1 MKCTSCKHILTR
13 EHKFCPHCG
22 EPNPG
27 YVLSLSQRMVG
38 VEDRDT
44 RAVGKDIEYDQPK
57 YFLSGFFQL
66 FKPYLNL
73 SGTMKRGQFWS
84 IQLIIL
90 ILDLPFILYLIQ
102 TSTGWIDLGLTT
114 TWVKLFFTLNICWF
128 LPLLGAEVRR
138 LHDAN
143 LSSYWI
149 LLKLLLGPGT
159 LIFIYLLSLPS
170 DSQTRYS

>member
-1 MKCTSCKHILTR
+1 VKCTSCKHPLTR
-13 EHKFCPHCG
+13 EDKICPLCG

-27 YVLSLSQRMVG
+27 YVLSLSQRMVN

-44 RAVGKDIEYDQPK
+44 RAVGKDIEYDQPQ
-57 YFLSGFFQL
+57 YFLFGFFQL
-66 FKPYLNL
+66 FKPYLSL

-84 IQLIIL
+84 IQLIIIL
-90 ILDLPFILYLIQ
+90 IDLPFILYLVQ
-102 TSTGWIDLGLTT
+102 TMTMWMDWGLTS
-114 TWVKLFFTLNICWF
+114 TWVKFFLTTNLLWF

-149 LLKLLLGPGT
+149 LLKLLPGPGT
-159 LIFIYLLSLPS
+159 LLFIILLCLPS
-170 DSQTRYS
+170 HPQTKYS